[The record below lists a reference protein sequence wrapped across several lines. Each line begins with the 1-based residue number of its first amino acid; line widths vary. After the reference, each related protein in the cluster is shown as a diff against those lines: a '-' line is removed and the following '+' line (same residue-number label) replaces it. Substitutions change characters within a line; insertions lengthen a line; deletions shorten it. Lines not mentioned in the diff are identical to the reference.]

1 VEANV
6 SRARVS
12 LAMVVAAA
20 LLYPLV
26 VMAGGSPHFPSRG
39 ECAQHPRGNDKI
51 EAVFGRFRD
60 RAAAVQTRRRALS
73 LGFQE
78 LDVERD
84 GCGYAKVVLHG
95 VPSLAVGQELT
106 AEAAHV
112 GLRVM
117 LERELP

>member
-1 VEANV
+1 VAANV
-6 SRARVS
+6 SRVRVS
-12 LAMVVAAA
+12 LALIVAAA

-26 VMAGGSPHFPSRG
+26 VLAGGSPHFPSRG
-39 ECAQHPRGNDKI
+39 ECAQRPRENDKI

-60 RAAAVQTRRRALS
+60 RAAAVEARSRALS
-73 LGFQE
+73 LGFKG

-95 VPSLAVGQELT
+95 VPSLAVGRELA
-106 AEAAHV
+106 AEAAKV

>member
-1 VEANV
+1 VAARM
-6 SRARVS
+6 SRAHVA

-26 VMAGGSPHFPSRG
+26 VIAGGSPHFPSRG
-39 ECAQHPRGNDKI
+39 ECAQRPRENDKI
-51 EAVFGRFRD
+51 EAVFGRSRD
-60 RAAAVQTRRRALS
+60 RAAAVEVQRRALS
-73 LGFQE
+73 LGFKG
-78 LDVERD
+78 LVVERD

-95 VPSLAVGQELT
+95 VPSLAVGRELT
-106 AEAAHV
+106 AEAAQV

>member
-1 VEANV
+1 MAANV
-6 SRARVS
+6 SRTRLS
-12 LAMVVAAA
+12 LSLVVAAA

-26 VMAGGSPHFPSRG
+26 VLAGGSPHFPSRG
-39 ECAQHPRGNDKI
+39 ECAQRPRGNDKI

-60 RAAAVQTRRRALS
+60 RTAAVQARSRALK
-73 LGFQE
+73 LGFKG
-78 LDVERD
+78 LAVERD

-95 VPSLAVGQELT
+95 VPSLAVGRELT
-106 AEAAHV
+106 VEAAHV

>member
-1 VEANV
+1 VAANMT
-6 SRARVS
+6 RVRLS
-12 LAMVVAAA
+12 LALVVAAA

-26 VMAGGSPHFPSRG
+26 VLAGGSPHFPSRG
-39 ECAQHPRGNDKI
+39 ECAQRPRENDKI

-60 RAAAVQTRRRALS
+60 RAAAVEARSRALN
-73 LGFQE
+73 LGFKG

-95 VPSLAVGQELT
+95 VPSLAVGRELT